1 MSVHYSDLGMSI
13 KMRLYSFQKRHV
25 LVVILMFL
33 IMFLFS
39 VNFGIFG
46 PQMLKTISTKAS
58 DQSTKIN
65 FKTGPFILI
74 TPYLSRFHQQ
84 LWITAQPIISGRK
97 EDFSQPFVLNI
108 HMHEN
113 IESRNNNNKKK
124 SNARFDMNMMSP
136 SSLTSNEE
144 DKQPV
149 IKSLFHADY
158 FNRTR
163 YLHCSNEICDVISIV
178 HLDYLHTKQYQIEVK
193 FLNLNDLIGLDIKDI
208 VFTFNSY
215 NPSFTKLELWFRF
228 MFLFINFIVIIV
240 YTNSLKKF
248 SLRDWTIEQKWMFI
262 LLRSLLFF
270 NNPLFPL
277 NVLVDSW
284 IPHVL
289 DAVFQ
294 STFLALVMVFWLS
307 VYHGVRQ
314 NDRNFLTFYVPKFVI
329 VFLIWLLSI
338 VLLLWQQYYSL
349 DDPTYNLTMDENNY
363 IVFRILYM
371 INLIVYLLFLLYL
384 IIRAYAELK
393 NMPYFNLRIKFSL
406 VLMFFVIVTCS
417 SIAFLRIKSEP
428 FRQSLFENFTKNYRN
443 TIEFCAIFSIF
454 NLYVYT
460 LAFVYAPAKNASLD
474 TDYKDN
480 PTFSILNDTDGED
493 GEDVV
498 YGMDSLKHLEK

>member
-25 LVVILMFL
+25 LLVILTFVFL
-33 IMFLFS
+33 FFFS
-39 VNFGIFG
+39 VNFGVLG
-46 PQMLKTISTKAS
+46 PQMLKTISSRAS
-58 DQSTKIN
+58 NQSTKIN
-65 FKTGPFILI
+65 LKTGPFILV

-97 EDFSQPFVLNI
+97 EDFSKSFILNI
-108 HMHEN
+108 HLYEKNDGH
-113 IESRNNNNKKK
+113 NNKIPD
-124 SNARFDMNMMSP
+124 ARFDMNMMSP
-136 SSLTSNEE
+136 ESYASNKEE
-144 DKQPV
+144 QSV
-149 IKSLFHADY
+149 TRSLFHAEY

-163 YLHCSNEICDVISIV
+163 YMHCFNEICDVISIV
-178 HLDYLHTKQYQIEVK
+178 HLDYLHKKQYQIEIK
-193 FLNLNDLIGLDIKDI
+193 FLNLDDLAGLDFKDI

-228 MFLFINFIVIIV
+228 TFLFVNFIVIIV

-262 LLRSLLFF
+262 LLRSLIFF

-289 DAVFQ
+289 DAIFQ

-363 IVFRILYM
+363 IVFRILYLL
-371 INLIVYLLFLLYL
+371 NLIVYLLFLLYL

-406 VLMFFVIVTCS
+406 VLMMFVIAVGST
-417 SIAFLRIKSEP
+417 IAFFRIKSEP

-443 TIEFCAIFSIF
+443 SVEFCAIFSIF

-480 PTFSILNDTDGED
+480 PTFSMLNDTDGED
-493 GEDVV
+493 GEEDIV
-498 YGMDSLKHLEK
+498 YGMDSMKHLEK